1 MYWNGDW
8 SWAAWAGMVFIM
20 VVFWGGLAV
29 AAVFALRSRPGSP
42 TASAESRLADRLASG
57 EITPEEYRD
66 LRETIRG

>member
-8 SWAAWAGMVFIM
+8 SWAAWAGMVLM
-20 VVFWGGLAV
+20 MMVFWCGLAWAV
-29 AAVFALRSRPGSP
+29 VFALRSRSDSP

>member
-1 MYWNGDW
+1 
-8 SWAAWAGMVFIM
+8 V
-20 VVFWGGLAV
+20 
-29 AAVFALRSRPGSP
+29 VFALRSRTDSP